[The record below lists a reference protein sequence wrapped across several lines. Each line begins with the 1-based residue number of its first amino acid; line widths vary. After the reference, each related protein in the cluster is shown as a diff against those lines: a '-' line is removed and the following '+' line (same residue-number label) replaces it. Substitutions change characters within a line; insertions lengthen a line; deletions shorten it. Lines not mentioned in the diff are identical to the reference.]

1 MPRSG
6 KFGGQKSILCSIRRG
21 HHNCLGKLRFYS
33 KCFARDMEKAT
44 FVARATATGL
54 KEIAQSLCIIAR
66 RGPRVPKKTSVH
78 TNKQVFPDLLV
89 LTSSTEWRNITCLPC
104 CNLVRLNENRTG
116 AAPWGPAMK
125 ASVKEKTKKGS
136 VYRHSS
142 CSKLSC
148 AGIMEKIASFSLCTA
163 LLAQKIVAH
172 SRCH

>member
-78 TNKQVFPDLLV
+78 TNKQVFADLLV

-125 ASVKEKTKKGS
+125 ASVNETKKKPKKGRFTVIPAVPNLAVPGLWRKS
-136 VYRHSS
+136 H
-142 CSKLSC
+142 LSP
-148 AGIMEKIASFSLCTA
+148 F
-163 LLAQKIVAH
+163 AQPFWLRK
-172 SRCH
+172 